1 MLCKKA
7 EVIVKGA
14 EGRDMTAEE
23 RKTFDAAMAEIDR
36 LGAMVP
42 QRAGPNDGR
51 SLEKLM
57 ADAQK
62 IQSRSIVED
71 VGERVNVQGTQGR
84 RGRDPQ
90 GNEFR
95 VWSPDEAIAPY
106 AGTGRE
112 SEARMNKVLAAAV
125 TGRMDELTAEERNL
139 SQGSLASGG
148 VLIPTNW
155 SREIIQGVRANLT
168 AARMADIVEVP
179 NGNITIPGVSGFP
192 TASWVG
198 ESGTFTETD
207 SSYFALK
214 LLPKKVGTYTQMS
227 VEMVD
232 NSSGLEGQLDSD
244 LNYAV
249 ALAIDKAFYEGDGVN
264 KPLGLKN
271 SPYVNSTDAAGAAIT
286 LDNYTTNAYWAL
298 QAQSCPQ
305 DVFMIS
311 NPKWGNFLDL
321 VKLAGA
327 GLLYAFSGMP
337 ATTPSSAS
345 NITKLYSAALRN
357 DTSVVD
363 IYTLPRGCTVLGY
376 NPNGVRLEIFRGSDT
391 AITKG
396 QVFIRIYMYCDAGV
410 KIPAWVHVYKNV
422 NAA

>member
-1 MLCKKA
+1 MNHNEENELLQTRWMLCKKA

-264 KPLGLKN
+264 KP
-271 SPYVNSTDAAGAAIT
+271 
-286 LDNYTTNAYWAL
+286 
-298 QAQSCPQ
+298 
-305 DVFMIS
+305 
-311 NPKWGNFLDL
+311 
-321 VKLAGA
+321 
-327 GLLYAFSGMP
+327 
-337 ATTPSSAS
+337 
-345 NITKLYSAALRN
+345 
-357 DTSVVD
+357 
-363 IYTLPRGCTVLGY
+363 
-376 NPNGVRLEIFRGSDT
+376 
-391 AITKG
+391 
-396 QVFIRIYMYCDAGV
+396 
-410 KIPAWVHVYKNV
+410 
-422 NAA
+422 